1 MHIFK
6 KIKTFIPVKI
16 LLIYIDVPLSVL
28 PSGGCIDTHSKID
41 YMNSVSVFYREVGI
55 IMRAN
60 KIIIR
65 A

>member
-1 MHIFK
+1 MRIFLHQK
-6 KIKTFIPVKI
+6 VKI
-16 LLIYIDVPLSVL
+16 IDVPLSVL

-41 YMNSVSVFYREVGI
+41 YMNSVSVFHREVGI
-55 IMRAN
+55 IMRVN